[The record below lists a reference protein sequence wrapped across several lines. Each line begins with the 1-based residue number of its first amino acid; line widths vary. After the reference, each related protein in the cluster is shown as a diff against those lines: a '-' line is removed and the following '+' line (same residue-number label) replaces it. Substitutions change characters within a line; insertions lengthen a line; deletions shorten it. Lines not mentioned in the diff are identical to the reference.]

1 MTMPIANGSV
11 VKIWNGSRGHDY
23 VVVAV
28 NRTSKQI
35 GLIKHTCINQDG
47 NIRSNTVQVH
57 KWISYEEFGVQK
69 IVPRITRVV
78 GTREV
83 NNAILSQFL
92 ADCGHTGVI
101 AARVTHNIV
110 ANPDGATD
118 ARQAFA
124 L

>member
-1 MTMPIANGSV
+1 MTMPISNGSV

-23 VVVAV
+23 VVVAM
-28 NRTSKQI
+28 NRTTKQI

-47 NIRSNTVQVH
+47 NIRSNTIGVH
-57 KWISYEEFGVQK
+57 KWLSYEEFGVQK

-83 NNAILSQFL
+83 DNSVIANFL
-92 ADCGHTGVI
+92 RASGHRNVI
-101 AARVTHNIV
+101 AARVSHNVI
-110 ANPDGATD
+110 ANPDVAAD